1 MEPAFLGGH
10 DLGSRQPLVTTSTE
24 VQQHLQDSAAAAASS
39 ANSCSKENNGR
50 RGGGGRSSNSSS
62 SSASNT
68 ALSLPPLT
76 PQGRHPL
83 SNSAKANTPG
93 RKGSSSRSGF
103 TANVQATRSPMRTPH
118 PPSVSVN
125 ITPHHRSS
133 DQGVTGGPLSGAAS
147 QQSGNRSSNSLAPP
161 RTNRSLA
168 KAMVL
173 IKVVPY
179 VNEAASAL
187 ASDLRISSSG
197 ADIRTPVRLKPRA
210 ADFEKQRLYATSR

>member
-1 MEPAFLGGH
+1 MDLREERQALDDRDDFTRGANPSDGPLNGAVHRSATTIVQLPAQAGWSGAQLHHAHNWPQPPGRFTVEDLMEPAFLGGH

-39 ANSCSKENNGR
+39 ANSSSKENNGS

-62 SSASNT
+62 SSNT

-103 TANVQATRSPMRTPH
+103 TANVQATRSCARLTH
-118 PPSVSVN
+118 LLS
-125 ITPHHRSS
+125 RSILLHTTAA
-133 DQGVTGGPLSGAAS
+133 VT
-147 QQSGNRSSNSLAPP
+147 
-161 RTNRSLA
+161 
-168 KAMVL
+168 KA
-173 IKVVPY
+173 
-179 VNEAASAL
+179 
-187 ASDLRISSSG
+187 
-197 ADIRTPVRLKPRA
+197 
-210 ADFEKQRLYATSR
+210 